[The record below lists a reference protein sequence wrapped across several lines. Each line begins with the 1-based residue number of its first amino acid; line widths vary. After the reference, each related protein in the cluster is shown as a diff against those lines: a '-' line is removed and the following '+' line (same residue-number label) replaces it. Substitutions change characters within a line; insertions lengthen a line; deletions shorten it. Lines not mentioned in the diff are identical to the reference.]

1 MQNWDF
7 HTDAFTYNYIGAGQA
22 LARGQAVEVSQQT
35 ENKLIGYFARL
46 NYSFRNKY
54 MLMASIRRE
63 GSSKFGANHKWG
75 NFPAVSLGWN
85 LKEEN
90 KIASVRVLSTLKLRG
105 GFGITGTDPSDPY
118 MSLVW
123 FFFFFFVLLFG
134 VWVLVFFPSF

>member
-63 GSSKFGANHKWG
+63 GSSKFGANHKCG

-85 LKEEN
+85 LKEEDFM
-90 KIASVRVLSTLKLRG
+90 ASVRALITLKLRG
-105 GFGITGTDPSDPY
+105 GFGITGTEPSDPY
-118 MSLVW
+118 MSLDRIN
-123 FFFFFFVLLFG
+123 FNIYVLQNG
-134 VWVLVFFPSF
+134 VWAT